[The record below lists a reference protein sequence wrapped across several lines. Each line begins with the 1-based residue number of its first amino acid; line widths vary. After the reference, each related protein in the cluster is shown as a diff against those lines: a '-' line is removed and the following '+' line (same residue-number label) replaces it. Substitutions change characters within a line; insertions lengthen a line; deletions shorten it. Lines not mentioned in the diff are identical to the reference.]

1 MVYRSKIGAWLAIL
15 IGGAMAAVVVAC
27 VELIARNPPGMML
40 QLFAILLVGLGL
52 PAWILIST
60 RYQLTREALLVRC
73 GPGRWRIPLQDIT
86 RVTPSRSW
94 ASSPALS
101 LDRLCI
107 EYGSH
112 ALLISPRDADAFLRD
127 LDALRRD

>member
-1 MVYRSKIGAWLAIL
+1 MVYRSKIDAWLAVV

-27 VELIARNPPGMML
+27 VELIARNPPAMMV
-40 QLFAILLVGLGL
+40 QLFAILVAGIGL
-52 PAWILIST
+52 PTWILVST

-73 GPGRWRIPLQDIT
+73 GPGRWRIPLQDIK
-86 RVTPSRSW
+86 RVTPSRNW

-107 EYGSH
+107 EYGSR

-127 LDALRRD
+127 LDALRRG